1 MVKPIPKANQSSL
14 QSNLP
19 MTFKESLIE
28 VMQPVQTASTRCYA
42 RRFNVFSLEYLD
54 ELKSA
59 IVSSPYLAASQ
70 LSDRFTSTKGFS
82 VVFKR
87 SGIPELVRQFP
98 YFQPYLQMALKSAC
112 NAFYLNSLILE
123 SGGRVETHV
132 DCSLSS
138 YGKVWTI
145 PNLVSVLYV
154 HVPEDLQGGELVLEE
169 DNRQLA
175 QISPQFNTLLYFIG
189 NLLHSVNPVQS
200 SQPRISL
207 ICEQY
212 TLDPERLQLIAEF
225 EIFSGAMVK
234 SYIKEKS

>member
-1 MVKPIPKANQSSL
+1 MVKPIPQVNQSSL

-28 VMQPVQTASTRCYA
+28 LMQSVQTPSTRCYA
-42 RRFNVFSLEYLD
+42 KRLNVFSLEYLD

-59 IVSSPYLAASQ
+59 IILSPYLAASQ
-70 LSDRFTSTKGFS
+70 LSDRFTSTRGFS

-87 SGIPELVRQFP
+87 SGIPEVVRQFP
-98 YFQPYLQMALKSAC
+98 YFQPYLQVALKSSC
-112 NAFYLNSLILE
+112 NAFYLNSLIVE
-123 SGGRVETHV
+123 SDGYVETHV

-154 HVPEDLQGGELVLEE
+154 QVPEDLKGGELVLEK
-169 DNRQLA
+169 DDCKLA

-189 NLLHSVNPVQS
+189 NLFHSVNPVQS

-212 TLDPERLQLIAEF
+212 TLDPERLQSIPEF
-225 EIFSGAMVK
+225 EVLSGKVMK
-234 SYIKEKS
+234 SL

>member
-1 MVKPIPKANQSSL
+1 MVKPILQVNQSSL

-19 MTFKESLIE
+19 TTFKESLIE
-28 VMQPVQTASTRCYA
+28 FMKPVQTASTRCYA
-42 RRFNVFSLEYLD
+42 KKLNVLSWEYLE

-59 IVSSPYLAASQ
+59 IESSPYLAASQ
-70 LSDRFTSTKGFS
+70 LSDRFTGTRGFS

-87 SGIPELVRQFP
+87 SGIPEVIRQFP
-98 YFQPYLQMALKSAC
+98 YFQSYLQVALKSAC
-112 NAFYLNSLILE
+112 NAFYLNPLILE

-132 DCSLSS
+132 DCSLSD

-154 HVPEDLQGGELVLEE
+154 QVPEDLQGGELILENDE
-169 DNRQLA
+169 HQLA

-212 TLDPERLQLIAEF
+212 TLDPERLQSIPEF
-225 EIFSGAMVK
+225 EILSGAMMK
-234 SYIKEKS
+234 SYRQEKP